1 MRRREFIAV
10 VGGAAAWPLAGHAE
24 QAERVRRVGVL
35 VPFRENDPFAQAIKT
50 AFAQALGRFGW
61 IDGKNIRID
70 YRLAAGDSTLIKT
83 YAAQLVDLSPDV
95 ILAST
100 TPAVAALQE
109 QTHTIPIV
117 SVLLVDPIGLG
128 FVQSLARP
136 GGDITGFTSYDPPI
150 LAKWLQL
157 LKEIAPHLTHVAV
170 IFNPDTVPEAPFVN
184 RAIEA
189 AAPSLGITVTLTPVH
204 DDAGIEEA
212 IAAQA
217 RKPGGGLITLPNV
230 FNGAHRKVI
239 IAATFRHSL
248 PLIGT
253 TEFVRDGGLMSYW
266 FDAVELHAQAA
277 SYIDRI
283 LRGANAAD
291 LPVQQPTKYSLIINL
306 KTAKALGLTVPLRM
320 LDLADEVIE

>member
-1 MRRREFIAV
+1 MKRRALLAAAA
-10 VGGAAAWPLAGHAE
+10 GAAAWPLAGHTQ
-24 QAERVRRVGVL
+24 QAERIRRVGVL

-61 IDGKNIRID
+61 IEGQNIRID
-70 YRLAAGDSTLIKT
+70 YRLAAGDSTLINT
-83 YAAQLVDLSPDV
+83 YAAQLVELSPDV

-117 SVLLVDPIGLG
+117 FALLVDPVGLG
-128 FVQSLARP
+128 LVQSLARP

-204 DDAGIEEA
+204 DDAEIEEA
-212 IAAQA
+212 IASQE
-217 RKPGGGLITLPNV
+217 REPGGGLITLPNA
-230 FNGAHRKVI
+230 FNIAHRDVI
-239 IAATFRHSL
+239 VAAATRHRL
-248 PLIGT
+248 PLIGDS
-253 TEFVRDGGLMSYW
+253 EFPRSGALMS
-266 FDAVELHAQAA
+266 
-277 SYIDRI
+277 
-283 LRGANAAD
+283 
-291 LPVQQPTKYSLIINL
+291 
-306 KTAKALGLTVPLRM
+306 
-320 LDLADEVIE
+320 